1 MAAGFY
7 SWPWAVFSPFGSLWR
22 FFTLVEAGVY
32 YRGVPY
38 WNSEPRSVTSHGL
51 SEQRSSSSWVK
62 TAQSFFV
69 DLFGYIR
76 ALYTVSRPEC
86 PHCFYCGKPAT
97 RCIGERDLCERH
109 SKVDSPSD
117 LHL

>member
-1 MAAGFY
+1 M
-7 SWPWAVFSPFGSLWR
+7 
-22 FFTLVEAGVY
+22 
-32 YRGVPY
+32 
-38 WNSEPRSVTSHGL
+38 TSHRL
-51 SEQRSSSSWVK
+51 SEQRLGSSWVK

-69 DLFGYIR
+69 DLFSYIR

-97 RCIGERDLCERH
+97 RRIGGRILCERH
-109 SKVDSPSD
+109 SKVGFPSD